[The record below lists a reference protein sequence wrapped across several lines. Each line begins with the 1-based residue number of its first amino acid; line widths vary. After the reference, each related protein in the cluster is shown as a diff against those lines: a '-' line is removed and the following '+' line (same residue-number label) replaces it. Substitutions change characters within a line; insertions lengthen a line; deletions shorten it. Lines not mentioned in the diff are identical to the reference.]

1 MKWKEGR
8 LTFFCLCF
16 FFRSLLEI
24 AFIEACYSKDITFAS
39 AFYVKIC
46 STSVNPLTLVY
57 DSHEM

>member
-1 MKWKEGR
+1 MERGAFNVF
-8 LTFFCLCF
+8 LFVF